1 MCMYY
6 KQEKV
11 AKRSKKNND
20 EEEIS
25 SSNINTTTTNY
36 LNYWENEENLE
47 GIMKEMLSPMMPG
60 FSREREMSEIVSAL
74 SHVASCET
82 TSSSYD
88 LTTSS
93 HGSFGGKR
101 RHEDIGEGY
110 EVNRR
115 LLGGQGSSMFSN
127 VNPVSSY
134 SSLAPQ
140 EGSSHRIHPT
150 TTPPTTATT
159 TTGLVAT
166 TYSQTPTIMPESNIA
181 QVGGGEPSRRKYRGV
196 RQRPWGKW
204 AAEIRD
210 PYKAARVWLGT
221 FDTAEAAARAYDEA
235 ALRFRGSKAK
245 LNFPENVTLQNTPPT
260 IPTTTHFSTS
270 ISTSILLAPPQNSPS
285 FVQNPP
291 LQFLHEAQDY
301 KDYVNYSRLITSEI
315 NDNQSD
321 LVGLSLL
328 DRMLMTSSLDSP
340 PAHIAPMN
348 SSVFT
353 SSSTIAPS
361 RTVHPTVEIQPR
373 GSQGNVDQYK
383 DASSGS

>member
-6 KQEKV
+6 KEEKV
-11 AKRSKKNND
+11 AKRSRINNNE
-20 EEEIS
+20 EEEI
-25 SSNINTTTTNY
+25 SSNINTTNN

-47 GIMKEMLSPMMPG
+47 GIIKEMLSPMMPG

-74 SHVASCET
+74 SHVASGET
-82 TSSSYD
+82 TSSSYR
-88 LTTSS
+88 
-93 HGSFGGKR
+93 SFGGKR
-101 RHEDIGEGY
+101 RHEDYGELD
-110 EVNRR
+110 EVSRR

-134 SSLAPQ
+134 SILAPQ
-140 EGSSHRIHPT
+140 EGSSHGIQPTRTPT
-150 TTPPTTATT
+150 TTTT
-159 TTGLVAT
+159 TTARLVAP
-166 TYSQTPTIMPESNIA
+166 TYSQSPTMREPNITQ
-181 QVGGGEPSRRKYRGV
+181 QVGGEPSRRKYRGV

-245 LNFPENVTLQNTPPT
+245 LNFPENVTLHNTQTT
-260 IPTTTHFSTS
+260 IPTTIPATTHFSTS
-270 ISTSILLAPPQNSPS
+270 NSTSTLLVPPLM
-285 FVQNPP
+285 QNPP
-291 LQFLHEAQDY
+291 LQFVQETQEY
-301 KDYVNYSRLITSEI
+301 KDYVNYSRLLTSQI

-328 DRMLMTSSLDSP
+328 DRMLMTSSLESTP
-340 PAHIAPMN
+340 TQIVPMN
-348 SSVFT
+348 SSVLA
-353 SSSTIAPS
+353 SSSIVAS
-361 RTVHPTVEIQPR
+361 SQMVYPTVEIQPR

-383 DASSGS
+383 NDSSGS